1 VISLT
6 QTYLDVL
13 QRYDDDRTNGTD
25 EHGEHLTAW
34 LDKYNVP
41 NDRRPKILDPTSA
54 FDRTT
59 FKLANTIVHEFS
71 HAYTGAYFRLPVKD
85 LPVEPWIDGHR
96 SNEMGNAFTNYL
108 LGGCVQAMPRYGNSS
123 LASHRQHCNVVL
135 GLQFDKFWDL
145 WANNDDPEKVKTAGT
160 ADTLAGTQT
169 HYLVPQKYVYNMHTE
184 ETWKYQVPRFGLAAV
199 RLPRLEDWAI
209 TQKKTP

>member
-6 QTYLDVL
+6 QAYLDVL

-41 NDRRPKILDPTSA
+41 NDRRPKILDPTST

-85 LPVEPWIDGHR
+85 LPVEPWIDGYR
-96 SNEMGNAFTNYL
+96 SNEMGNAFTNHL
-108 LGGCVQAMPRYGNSS
+108 LGACVQPMPRYDKSS
-123 LASHRQHCNVVL
+123 LASHRQHCNVVF

-145 WANNDDPEKVKTAGT
+145 WAENDDPEKVKTAGT
-160 ADTLAGTQT
+160 ADALAGTKT

-209 TQKKTP
+209 TQKKIP

>member
-34 LDKYNVP
+34 LDKYNVLD
-41 NDRRPKILDPTSA
+41 DRRPKILDPTSA
-54 FDRTT
+54 FDRTA

-85 LPVEPWIDGHR
+85 LPVEPWIDVYR

-108 LGGCVQAMPRYGNSS
+108 LGGCVQPMPRYDDST
-123 LASHRQHCNVVL
+123 LAMHRQDCNVVF
-135 GLQFDKFWDL
+135 GLSFEKFWDL
-145 WANNDDPEKVKTAGT
+145 SAQNHDPEKVKTAST
-160 ADTLAGTQT
+160 ANALANTQT
-169 HYLVPQKYVYNMHTE
+169 HYLVPQRYVHNMHTE